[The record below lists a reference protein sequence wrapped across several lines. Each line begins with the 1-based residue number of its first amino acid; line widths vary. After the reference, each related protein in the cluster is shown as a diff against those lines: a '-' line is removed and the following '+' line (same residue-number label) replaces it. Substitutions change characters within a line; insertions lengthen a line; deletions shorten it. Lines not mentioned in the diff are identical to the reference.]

1 MIILDSHQ
9 VADSSLQST
18 STSFSDQT
26 VICDALNF
34 KTIDRKPVRNDTSIV
49 FNDSSTVDV
58 EIIRSPLSGIT
69 ALPLSTRSSLLPWS
83 SNNRTSIIANIA
95 NNLTSSNSADMLGGT
110 NDGNLRPGEVVMR
123 ILFADFTQQA
133 EKKIEGVMLEGSDK
147 QITKLLQR
155 GEDSQFDQLLSA
167 LGSVAEH
174 CLPSL
179 LKALLAW
186 HRRQISLS
194 NETIKND
201 IKKCDLDWNLI
212 KSNNDL
218 EIQLQRREAAV
229 EFIFCLALL
238 EILKQLPFHPG
249 HEDIIK
255 NIENL
260 AFRHFKYRD
269 GIQTSPNSYNIHII
283 ADLYGEV
290 VGTLA
295 YSRFASVSKNI
306 DEIYVHFKILKNH
319 IFR

>member
-1 MIILDSHQ
+1 
-9 VADSSLQST
+9 
-18 STSFSDQT
+18 
-26 VICDALNF
+26 
-34 KTIDRKPVRNDTSIV
+34 
-49 FNDSSTVDV
+49 
-58 EIIRSPLSGIT
+58 
-69 ALPLSTRSSLLPWS
+69 
-83 SNNRTSIIANIA
+83 
-95 NNLTSSNSADMLGGT
+95 
-110 NDGNLRPGEVVMR
+110 MR

-155 GEDSQFDQLLSA
+155 GEDCQFDQLLSA

-295 YSRFASVSKNI
+295 YSRFASVSFYLNI
-306 DEIYVHFKILKNH
+306 IVCLLCKIAKFLRLTKYSLLILGSQTIHRRVKRAENKRSQSSH
-319 IFR
+319 YTKYH